1 MINRNRHD
9 DVECKAPEGQQE
21 QHVEPPV
28 EYSPPKLVSLGKTR
42 KLILG
47 YWDEGWADYGAHY
60 KHAGE

>member
-1 MINRNRHD
+1 MIVRNQPVKPEH
-9 DVECKAPEGQQE
+9 EAPERPQE
-21 QHVEPPV
+21 QQVEPPA